1 MTWTTCAGFQRQPT
15 ATDDEPEVAILVLAC
30 AIGLA
35 TGAGVVLFND
45 GIHAIRHFVWAGT
58 PLEATYWGRWARH
71 LDMATSWPIIVFPPT
86 IGGLLVG
93 ILRRVSGG
101 LEDPPHI
108 QPAPPP
114 PQAPAASTTPQQS
127 GAGGNNIMGSVVTAL
142 LESYDEENDAKGN
155 RSAEKR
161 GRAAG
166 SAASAPLA
174 RSAQLTPF
182 QPSVDSAGS

>member
-1 MTWTTCAGFQRQPT
+1 MS

-114 PQAPAASTTPQQS
+114 QPPASAPTPQN
-127 GAGGNNIMGSVVTAL
+127 GAGSSNIMGSVVTAL
-142 LESYDEENDAKGN
+142 LESYDEENEAKGT
-155 RSAEKR
+155 RSSEQR
-161 GRAAG
+161 GRAG
-166 SAASAPLA
+166 GVAPPENPT
-174 RSAQLTPF
+174 RSATFPR
-182 QPSVDSAGS
+182 